1 MDRHYRISSSVVLS
15 PNSQIDASIKQKK
28 LSTDKKN
35 KMKANKDFLEKMGYN
50 PKNASLILAISSSR
64 GKHTTTIVCPKKNAV
79 KPFLIINN

>member
-1 MDRHYRISSSVVLS
+1 MRLPVNDAVFSITANLH
-15 PNSQIDASIKQKK
+15 IDASFKQKK

-50 PKNASLILAISSSR
+50 PKKASLILAISSSR
-64 GKHTTTIVCPKKNAV
+64 GKDTTTIVCPKNKDF

>member
-1 MDRHYRISSSVVLS
+1 
-15 PNSQIDASIKQKK
+15 
-28 LSTDKKN
+28 
-35 KMKANKDFLEKMGYN
+35 MKANKDFLEKMGYN